1 MIQRIDPALA
11 APLFAGWESGILR
24 ACLQG
29 VMGAIYAPAGERG
42 SALAS
47 LGDFTFL
54 AGVPRWDLAAFLP
67 PAFRGEARIL
77 VPCGEGW
84 DRCIQTVWGARARP
98 FTRYAT
104 KADPAGFDRAHLAR
118 VAGGL
123 GPGDVLLPI
132 DGALYAQCLANS
144 WSRDLVSPFPTA
156 AAYARLGLGMAVVR
170 QGTVVAGASTYA
182 RYRAGIEIEVDTRP
196 DCRRQGL
203 AAAASAALILRCLDR
218 GLRPHWDAHTTLS
231 LALAEKLGYRLERGY
246 GAYSI

>member
-11 APLFAGWESGILR
+11 APLFAGWEGGILR

-29 VMGAIYAPAGERG
+29 VMGEVYAPAGEKG

-67 PAFRGEARIL
+67 PAFRGKSRIL

-84 DRCIQTVWGARARP
+84 DQCIQTVWGARARP

-104 KADPAGFDRAHLAR
+104 KAPPTGFDRAHLACL
-118 VAGGL
+118 ADGL
-123 GPGDVLLPI
+123 GPGDVLCPI

-144 WSRDLVSPFPTA
+144 WSRDLVSQFPTA
-156 AAYARLGLGMAVVR
+156 AAYARLGLGMR
-170 QGTVVAGASTYA
+170 WCA
-182 RYRAGIEIEVDTRP
+182 RGRWWRGPPPMPDTGRGSRSRWTP
-196 DCRRQGL
+196 APT
-203 AAAASAALILRCLDR
+203 AAARAWLP
-218 GLRPHWDAHTTLS
+218 RP
-231 LALAEKLGYRLERGY
+231 RPP
-246 GAYSI
+246 

>member
-11 APLFAGWESGILR
+11 APLFAGWEGGILR

-29 VMGAIYAPAGERG
+29 VMGEVYAPAGEKG

-67 PAFRGEARIL
+67 PAFRGKSRIL

-84 DRCIQTVWGARARP
+84 HQCIQTVWGARARP

-104 KADPAGFDRAHLAR
+104 KAPPTGFDRAHLACL
-118 VAGGL
+118 ADGL
-123 GPGDVLLPI
+123 GPGDVLCPI

-144 WSRDLVSPFPTA
+144 WSRDLVSQFPTA

-203 AAAASAALILRCLDR
+203 ATAASAALLLRCLDR
-218 GLRPHWDAHTTLS
+218 GLYPSWDAHTPTS